1 MRNFLVEAGK
11 FRLEMGAGPLVMGIV
26 NVTPDSFS
34 DGGQF
39 FDADKAVAH
48 GLELV
53 GQGADIL
60 DVGGESTRPFSDPVS
75 QQEEKRRVL
84 PVIQKLSS
92 LVNIPIS
99 IDTQRAATAKK
110 ALEAGA
116 SIINDVSALRTD
128 PDMAALAAKTG
139 APVILMHMLN
149 TPKTM
154 QENPSYADV
163 VSDVRDFLAK
173 AVEKAREA
181 GIGPGQIIVDPGIGF
196 GKTLE
201 HNLLLIKNLDAFH
214 QLGVPLLLGH
224 SRKSFIRK
232 ALAKKALPD
241 RAAQDYAVE
250 MGTQA
255 VTALAV
261 MKGAHIIRVHG
272 VAAARAVVDM
282 TLALQA
288 AGA

>member
-1 MRNFLVEAGK
+1 MRDFLVEAGK
-11 FRLEMGAGPLVMGIV
+11 FRLELGACPLVMGIV

-48 GLELV
+48 GLELAE
-53 GQGADIL
+53 QGADIL

-75 QQEEKRRVL
+75 QQEEERRVL
-84 PVIQKLSS
+84 PVIERLSR

-99 IDTQRAATAKK
+99 IDTQRASTAKR

-116 SIINDVSALRTD
+116 SIINDISALGAD
-128 PDMAALAAKTG
+128 PGMAALAAKTG
-139 APVILMHMLN
+139 APVILMHMLDK
-149 TPKTM
+149 PKTM
-154 QENPSYADV
+154 QENPRYADV
-163 VSDVRDFLAK
+163 VADVRDFLAK
-173 AVEKAREA
+173 AIARSVAA
-181 GIGPGQIIVDPGIGF
+181 GIGREKIIVDPGIGF
-196 GKTLE
+196 GKTVE
-201 HNLLLIKNLDAFH
+201 HNLLLIKNLDALH
-214 QLGVPLLLGH
+214 QLGVPVLLGH

-232 ALAKKALPD
+232 TLAKKALPD
-241 RAAQDYAVE
+241 RAAEDYAVE

-255 VTALAV
+255 VTAFALI
-261 MKGAHIIRVHG
+261 KGVHIVRVHG

-282 TLALQA
+282 TLSLQA